1 MMYITFVDNNI
12 IPEHL
17 TDFYEA
23 AYDALYKRHDAN
35 KDEYLKEIISVK
47 NWVKKNLKIYFRIF
61 VFNHILCNNM
71 NLIKRK
77 FLNT

>member
-1 MMYITFVDNNI
+1 MYITFVDNNI

-35 KDEYLKEIISVK
+35 KDGVFERDYKCK
-47 NWVKKNLKIYFRIF
+47 NWEKKNLKIYFHIF
-61 VFNHILCNNM
+61 VFNHILYNNM
-71 NLIKRK
+71 NSVKRK
-77 FLNT
+77 FAST